1 MFLLSVSPPEL
12 QDQYDCSWWHFQESR
27 CLQEERQSV
36 SYVPSRLLF
45 SPPARGMESPT
56 SSDKSDLLP
65 SKERVTVNK
74 GKEGLDL
81 QKQPV
86 GFEYFTLPRACLSVF
101 EHWQE
106 VPSWLQNQLHKIF
119 LCPVCPTLVHK
130 KLLSLSSLF
139 TGDRRRTG
147 RFVDCTHC
155 SFTIIIETVVGGFCF
170 PSLFGIC
177 VWWIQIWVRFIVDR
191 RV

>member
-1 MFLLSVSPPEL
+1 MTVPGGTFRKVDVSRRRDSLFPM
-12 QDQYDCSWWHFQESR
+12 
-27 CLQEERQSV
+27 
-36 SYVPSRLLF
+36 VPSRLLF
-45 SPPARGMESPT
+45 SPPARGMELPT

-106 VPSWLQNQLHKIF
+106 VPS
-119 LCPVCPTLVHK
+119 
-130 KLLSLSSLF
+130 
-139 TGDRRRTG
+139 
-147 RFVDCTHC
+147 
-155 SFTIIIETVVGGFCF
+155 
-170 PSLFGIC
+170 
-177 VWWIQIWVRFIVDR
+177 
-191 RV
+191 